1 MKPTQD
7 IVVRVKQLRS
17 VINQHN
23 YHYYVLDIPKISDSE
38 YDRLLRELQQIE
50 QQYPALISPDSPTQ
64 RVGAEPLK
72 SFGQVAHAVP
82 MLSLDNA
89 FSEQE
94 LLDFDRR
101 LRERLQLDQ
110 IDYTAEPK
118 LDGLAV
124 SLLYRDGLLVQAA
137 TRGDG
142 HTGEDITAN
151 VRTINC
157 VPLRLL
163 GQGYPSLLEVRG
175 EVYMDKK
182 GFADLNEQQAR
193 RGDKLF
199 VNPRNAAA
207 GSLRQLDPQV
217 TAGRPLS
224 MDCYGIGQVEGGAM
238 PGRHSEVLV
247 LLKDWGLRVNDQIRT
262 LNSIDACV
270 QFYQKIGA
278 IRADL
283 PYEIDG
289 VVFKLDQIALQ
300 QQAGFV
306 SRAPRWAIA
315 YKFPAQEEITTV
327 NAIEIQVGRTGALT
341 PVARL
346 EPVFVGGVTVTN
358 ATLHNLDE
366 IRRKDVRV
374 GDTVIVRRA
383 GDVIPEIVGVVLE
396 QRPAG
401 AVLFDLPSR
410 CPVCDSDVV
419 RIEGEAASRCSGG
432 LYCPAQRKEA
442 IKHFASRRAM
452 DIDGLGDKLVEQ
464 LVDQQFIAHVDDLYA
479 LKAGPLMMLERMGEK
494 SAHKLIDALQRS
506 KKTTLPR
513 FLFALGIREV
523 GEATARI
530 LAQHFGTL
538 EAIMAADRAAL
549 EQVSEVGPIVAEHI
563 VSFFSQAHNRQVIQA
578 LRDRGVEWPAIDVVA
593 AVGELPLG
601 GKTVVLT
608 GSLEQL
614 TRAEAKEQLQALGAR
629 VSGSVSARTDLVI
642 AGHDA
647 GSKLEKARSLGIEI
661 MDEAALL
668 ALLGD

>member
-1 MKPTQD
+1 
-7 IVVRVKQLRS
+7 
-17 VINQHN
+17 
-23 YHYYVLDIPKISDSE
+23 
-38 YDRLLRELQQIE
+38 
-50 QQYPALISPDSPTQ
+50 
-64 RVGAEPLK
+64 
-72 SFGQVAHAVP
+72 
-82 MLSLDNA
+82 
-89 FSEQE
+89 
-94 LLDFDRR
+94 
-101 LRERLQLDQ
+101 
-110 IDYTAEPK
+110 
-118 LDGLAV
+118 
-124 SLLYRDGLLVQAA
+124 
-137 TRGDG
+137 
-142 HTGEDITAN
+142 
-151 VRTINC
+151 
-157 VPLRLL
+157 
-163 GQGYPSLLEVRG
+163 
-175 EVYMDKK
+175 MDKK

-327 NAIEIQVGRTGALT
+327 NAIEIQVGRTGVLT

-479 LKAGPLMMLERMGEK
+479 LKAGPLMTLERMGEK